1 MIRPERL
8 CAEMNGEFVVFL
20 IGMRINK
27 LWKVHQW
34 MPVVRAMPRMLKELM
49 ATPTSGLLSAEM
61 WFGRTT
67 IMVQY
72 WESKEK
78 LLAYATN
85 KSAQHL
91 PAWKRFNQSVGTS
104 GDVGIWHET
113 YVIAPG
119 SYENIYANMPGFG
132 LGKAGVLI
140 PASGK
145 RVGAR
150 DRFQAGGAADAPLR
164 TEAPRE

>member
-8 CAEMNGEFVVFL
+8 TAEVEGDFVVFL

-27 LWKVHQW
+27 PWKIHKW
-34 MPVVRAMPRMLKELM
+34 LPVLLAMPRMLRELM
-49 ATPTSGLLSAEM
+49 NTPDSGLLTYES

-72 WESKEK
+72 WRSSEQ

-85 KSAQHL
+85 RDAEHL
-91 PAWKRFNQSVGTS
+91 PAWRKFNQAVGTS

-113 YVIAPG
+113 YKISPG
-119 SYENIYANMPGFG
+119 ACENVYANMPLFG
-132 LGKAGVLI
+132 LGKAGAVY
-140 PASGK
+140 PATGK
-145 RVGAR
+145 RLGAR
-150 DRFQAGGAADAPLR
+150 DRLK
-164 TEAPRE
+164 